1 MRSTET
7 AVRGA
12 EVALRTFAG
21 FSADRCSIAA
31 AGITYFALISI
42 FPLALVALSV
52 AGFIYSS
59 EADQEKLL
67 DTVMERL
74 PLDEEG
80 GRGDLAEVITSIVDA
95 RGTLGVFGILSALF
109 TGSAL
114 FTAVRVALNGVFGGE
129 KARPFVVG
137 KAIDIGMVI
146 VFGGLLVLSSVAS
159 FGVAF
164 IGRLAEELGGDS
176 FGGIAQAGMGIAS
189 VATGL
194 MLSVAL
200 FLLLY
205 TRIPARAVPWKH
217 AVPGA
222 VLAALLFEALK
233 AGFAQYA
240 AHFGNY
246 NATYGSLGFVLVL
259 LAFIYFTSQVTLLG
273 AEAARATAEVAT
285 GWPLPAP
292 ESRLHAVGSTL
303 AKARPVARKLL
314 RRPEAAEL
322 ESRRNSI
329 ERMAE
334 EGGSADSVAAGVE
347 GPASLGAP
355 QARSSSSAARDARA
369 GGGTASS
376 VAAIMVLAG
385 LFAAAFARARRKR

>member
-1 MRSTET
+1 MPSTAT
-7 AVRGA
+7 AARGA
-12 EVALRTFAG
+12 EVALRTVTGFA
-21 FSADRCSIAA
+21 ADRCSIAA

-52 AGFIYSS
+52 AGFVYSS
-59 EADQEKLL
+59 DADQEKLL
-67 DTVMERL
+67 DTVMERI

-80 GRGDLAEVITSIVDA
+80 GRGDLAGVITSIVDA

-129 KARPFVVG
+129 KARPFVAG
-137 KAIDIGMVI
+137 KALDIGMVI
-146 VFGGLLVLSSVAS
+146 VFGVLLMLSSVAS

-164 IGRLAEELGGDS
+164 MGRLAEEFGGDT
-176 FGGIAQAGMGIAS
+176 FGGIAQVGMGIAS

-205 TRIPARAVPWKH
+205 TRIPAKAVMWKH
-217 AVPGA
+217 AIPGA

-285 GWPLPAP
+285 GWPLSAQ
-292 ESRLHAVGSTL
+292 ESRLHAVSSKL
-303 AKARPVARKLL
+303 AKVRPVARKLL
-314 RRPEAAEL
+314 RRPEMEGL
-322 ESRRNSI
+322 EAGRDST
-329 ERMAE
+329 ERMTGEA
-334 EGGSADSVAAGVE
+334 GSAVSVASGLDPSEA
-347 GPASLGAP
+347 PASALP
-355 QARSSSSAARDARA
+355 ARGARA
-369 GGGTASS
+369 GGGTASW
-376 VAAIMVLAG
+376 VAATIVLAG
-385 LFAAAFARARRKR
+385 FFAAAFARARRER